1 MRQRVQTD
9 ININHE
15 RWLVSYADF
24 VTLLFAFFVVMY
36 SISQVSES
44 KYRVLSETMTQIFN
58 EPKRSLEP
66 IQVGDISRSGDAT
79 PVALEGS
86 NQKVEIQGAFEKTAD
101 LPQLSDQFE
110 DQFSDLIDDKVVQV
124 NSNEYWLQISL
135 NNSVLFP
142 LGSVK
147 PSQEALPIISEMA
160 NLLRDF
166 NNPIQVEGYTDN
178 ITVNSAQFPSNWE
191 LSAARAASIVKLL
204 VGEGINEK
212 RLAAVGYGEHH
223 PIAEND
229 SPEGRAQ
236 NRRVVLMI
244 AREKMQRPR
253 INTSEAVKEAV
264 APAGREQTQVN
275 PQPGLE
281 KNNGKDSTNE
291 ELSSLSAEEK
301 MERLIENNP
310 DLGINSVLQ
319 LKAPVETRA
328 EEAEPEAPV
337 SDEQKIKPVETSKG
351 GLLFSSDP
359 DLPRNDN

>member
-1 MRQRVQTD
+1 MRRRVNND

-66 IQVGDISRSGDAT
+66 IQVGDISRSGNIT
-79 PVALEGS
+79 PAAEENS
-86 NQKVEIQGAFEKTAD
+86 NQQIESQGAFDKTAD
-101 LPQLSDQFE
+101 LPQLSDQFTE
-110 DQFSDLIDDKVVQV
+110 QFSDLIDDEVIQV

-135 NNSVLFP
+135 SNSILFP
-142 LGSVK
+142 LGSVS
-147 PSQEALPIISEMA
+147 PSRKAKSVLSEVA

-166 NNPIQVEGYTDN
+166 NNPIHVEGYTDN
-178 ITVNSAQFPSNWE
+178 ISVNSLQFPSNWE
-191 LSAARAASIVKLL
+191 LSSARAASVVKLL
-204 VGEGINEK
+204 ADEGVDSK

-223 PIAEND
+223 PIAENNT
-229 SPEGRAQ
+229 PEGRAQ

-244 AREKMQRPR
+244 AREKMKRPL
-253 INTSEAVKEAV
+253 INTQSEIKEAV
-264 APAGREQTQVN
+264 ETKGIEQTQVN

-281 KNNGKDSTNE
+281 MNSVSEKVDNNLSPKD
-291 ELSSLSAEEK
+291 K
-301 MERLIENNP
+301 MDRLIESNP
-310 DLGINSVLQ
+310 SLGINSVLN
-319 LKAPVETRA
+319 LENELPAPLQEND
-328 EEAEPEAPV
+328 
-337 SDEQKIKPVETSKG
+337 SDDTTVQDTKIKPVETKNG

-359 DLPRNDN
+359 DLPRE